1 MKTAASAMLVTAA
14 VTNLADA
21 AVFIDQVRQQGVKVA
36 LDDFGAGA
44 ASFGYLKTLRV
55 DTLKIDGQFVRD
67 LVDDPLDEAAV
78 RCFADVAKVMG
89 LTTVA
94 EFVDKAPV
102 LERLHAMG
110 VDFAQGY
117 LLHEPAPIDE
127 LIAPVPAEA

>member
-1 MKTAASAMLVTAA
+1 MAATRTSETRL
-14 VTNLADA
+14 
-21 AVFIDQVRQQGVKVA
+21 
-36 LDDFGAGA
+36 
-44 ASFGYLKTLRV
+44 S
-55 DTLKIDGQFVRD
+55 
-67 LVDDPLDEAAV
+67 DE
-78 RCFADVAKVMG
+78 DVAKVMG